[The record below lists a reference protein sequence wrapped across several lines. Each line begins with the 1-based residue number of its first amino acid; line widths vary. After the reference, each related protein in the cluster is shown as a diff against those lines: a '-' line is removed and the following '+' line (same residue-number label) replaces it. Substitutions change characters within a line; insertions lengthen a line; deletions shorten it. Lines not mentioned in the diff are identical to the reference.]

1 MDTEKRLGIKKSQAI
16 MLFVQM
22 ILTIVLLGVS
32 IYLLY
37 FVIANGL
44 GPWMIASYVLITVS
58 VLAIIFYGAIGYKKG
73 DMAYRLAIVPFL
85 AAVLVNVLLP
95 QRNTFQIAMLTLLFA
110 FTLVF
115 LFVQEKRQISYCVAI
130 SMVVLALTF
139 SIYSSITAK
148 IDFLGSVADHWPTYL
163 AMYLSIFVPTIMST
177 TILVTYN
184 VRTTRKPR

>member
-58 VLAIIFYGAIGYKKG
+58 VLAIIFYGALGYKKG

-130 SMVVLALTF
+130 SMVVLALIF

>member
-1 MDTEKRLGIKKSQAI
+1 MDTEKRLGIKKPQAI

-37 FVIANGL
+37 FVVANGL
-44 GPWMIASYVLITVS
+44 GPWMIASYSLIIVS
-58 VLAIIFYGAIGYKKG
+58 VLAIAFYGVLGYKKG

-85 AAVLVNVLLP
+85 EAVLVNVLLP
-95 QRNTFQIAMLTLLFA
+95 QRDTFQVAVLTLLFA

-130 SMVVLALTF
+130 SMVVLALVF